1 MINDGNFSEGS
12 RLPGEIE
19 LSKMIGVS
27 RSTLRQAL
35 SLLKDDGIIKNL
47 SFIRKPRD
55 FDYIYYQ
62 SILDVL
68 QTASKDSD
76 INDYKVGINIKGDVD
91 CLKYV
96 FSTDLNTFMGKA
108 KQIVPNVELVN
119 NNESDFDVV
128 FTVKNRGYDSTNFKT
143 LITVSNKKENTESK
157 YYVVAV
163 NEFKEW
169 NIEVLESKP
178 DNW

>member
-1 MINDGNFSEGS
+1 MTKIHFQFLK
-12 RLPGEIE
+12 RLDE
-19 LSKMIGVS
+19 
-27 RSTLRQAL
+27 
-35 SLLKDDGIIKNL
+35 GIIKNL

-96 FSTDLNTFMGKA
+96 FSTDLNTFMEKA

-119 NNESDFDVV
+119 NNE
-128 FTVKNRGYDSTNFKT
+128 
-143 LITVSNKKENTESK
+143 E
-157 YYVVAV
+157 
-163 NEFKEW
+163 
-169 NIEVLESKP
+169 
-178 DNW
+178 